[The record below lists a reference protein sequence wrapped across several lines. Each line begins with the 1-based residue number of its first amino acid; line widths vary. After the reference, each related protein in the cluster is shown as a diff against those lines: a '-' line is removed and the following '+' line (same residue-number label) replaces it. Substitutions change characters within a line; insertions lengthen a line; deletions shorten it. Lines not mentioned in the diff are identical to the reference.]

1 MSSCTYFGEHMKNFR
16 TLLLVS
22 VILLFTVFTVEAGTR
37 VVVEVEVTKGD
48 SIEKSIEI
56 ITFNK
61 DRFRIDFPGAGKE
74 LTDQSPYIMTVN
86 SGENW
91 VIGDKSKDGFYC
103 TEMKTEEFFR
113 SLGDQATDAI
123 EFFNVTVE
131 APTVKKVLEEP
142 GPKIEGYETTHLQ
155 LETNAS
161 AHAWVLFMK
170 FEYSVKVIDDLWYTT
185 ELDMH
190 PVRKKWINALTQSGN
205 SLIDKMFADF
215 TAKLPGAVLRQES
228 VIDITN
234 VRKKETKTQKKRSVI
249 KKVEELKAGE
259 LDKIFVMPECKV
271 MDDDEVQ
278 EKAKT
283 LFSADKIML

>member
-1 MSSCTYFGEHMKNFR
+1 MKNFR

-22 VILLFTVFTVEAGTR
+22 VILLFTVFTVDAGTR
-37 VVVEVEVTKGD
+37 VVVQVEVIEGGN
-48 SIEKSIEI
+48 IEKSIEI

-61 DRFRIDFPGAGKE
+61 DRFRIDFPGAGKDV
-74 LTDQSPYIMTVN
+74 TDQSPYIMTVN
-86 SGENW
+86 GGENW

-113 SLGDQATDAI
+113 TLGDQATDAI
-123 EFFNVTVE
+123 EFFNVTAE
-131 APTVKKVLEEP
+131 SPTVKKVLEEP
-142 GPKIEGYETTHLQ
+142 GPDIEGFKTTHLQ
-155 LETNAS
+155 IETNAS
-161 AHAWVLFMK
+161 AYARFLFIK
-170 FEYSVKVIDDLWYTT
+170 FEYKVKIIDDLWYTT
-185 ELDMH
+185 ELDVH

-205 SLIDKMFADF
+205 NLIDKMFADY

-249 KKVEELKAGE
+249 KKVEELKASE
-259 LDKIFVMPECKV
+259 LDMIFTMPECKP